1 MKANSFKMTVFQ
13 TENIQSKL
21 MNSYYELTYI
31 ISPVLEDE
39 QYPTVIQR
47 INDLITSN
55 GGTVEEVEE
64 WGLRK
69 FAYEMDKKQTG
80 FYVNLYFEG
89 PATTIEPI
97 ERAMRIDDEIMR
109 YLTLKY
115 DAKMMRHRELVKKN
129 AVPEVFPVVEEEIT
143 EED

>member
-1 MKANSFKMTVFQ
+1 MTVFQ

-39 QYPTVIQR
+39 QYPAVIQR
-47 INDLITSN
+47 INDLVTSN
-55 GGTVEEVEE
+55 GGEIEEVQE

-89 PATTIEPI
+89 PATAIEPI
-97 ERAMRIDDEIMR
+97 ERSMRIDDEIMR

-129 AVPEVFPVVEEEIT
+129 TVPEVFPVVEEET

>member
-1 MKANSFKMTVFQ
+1 MTVFQ

-39 QYPTVIQR
+39 QYPAVIQR
-47 INDLITSN
+47 INDLVTSN
-55 GGTVEEVEE
+55 GGAIEEVQE
-64 WGLRK
+64 WGRRK

-89 PATTIEPI
+89 PATAIEPI
-97 ERAMRIDDEIMR
+97 ERSMRIDDEIMR

-129 AVPEVFPVVEEEIT
+129 TVPEVFPVVEEET

>member
-1 MKANSFKMTVFQ
+1 
-13 TENIQSKL
+13 

-39 QYPTVIQR
+39 QYPAVIQR
-47 INDLITSN
+47 INDLITSS
-55 GGTVEEVEE
+55 GGAVDEVEE

-80 FYVNLYFEG
+80 FYVNLYFEA
-89 PATTIEPI
+89 PATAVEPI
-97 ERAMRIDDEIMR
+97 ERAMRIDAEIMR

-115 DAKMMRHRELVKKN
+115 DAKMKRHKELVKNN
-129 AVPEVFPVVEEEIT
+129 AVPEVFPII
-143 EED
+143 EEDDSEDDKL

>member
-1 MKANSFKMTVFQ
+1 
-13 TENIQSKL
+13 

-39 QYPTVIQR
+39 QYPAVIQR
-47 INDLITSN
+47 INDLITSS
-55 GGTVEEVEE
+55 GGAVDEVEE

-80 FYVNLYFEG
+80 FYVNLYFEA
-89 PATTIEPI
+89 PATAVEPI
-97 ERAMRIDDEIMR
+97 ERAMRIDGEIMR

-115 DAKMMRHRELVKKN
+115 DAKMKRHKELVKNN
-129 AVPEVFPVVEEEIT
+129 AVPEVFPII
-143 EED
+143 EEDDSEDDKL

>member
-1 MKANSFKMTVFQ
+1 MTVFQ

-39 QYPTVIQR
+39 QYPAVIQR
-47 INDLITSN
+47 INDLVTSN
-55 GGTVEEVEE
+55 GGTIEEVQE

-89 PATTIEPI
+89 PATAIEPI
-97 ERAMRIDDEIMR
+97 ERSIRIDDEIMR

-115 DAKMMRHRELVKKN
+115 DAKMMRHRDLVNKN
-129 AVPEVFPVVEEEIT
+129 AVPEVFPVVEEET
-143 EED
+143 EEN

>member
-1 MKANSFKMTVFQ
+1 MTVFQ
-13 TENIQSKL
+13 TENIQSKF

-39 QYPTVIQR
+39 QYPAVIQR
-47 INDLITSN
+47 INDLVTSN
-55 GGTVEEVEE
+55 GGAIEEVLE

-89 PATTIEPI
+89 PTTAIEPI
-97 ERAMRIDDEIMR
+97 ERSMRIDDEIMR
-109 YLTLKY
+109 YLTLRY
-115 DAKMMRHRELVKKN
+115 DAKMMRYRELVKKN
-129 AVPEVFPVVEEEIT
+129 AVPEVFPVVEEEI

>member
-1 MKANSFKMTVFQ
+1 MVAWSFKVTVFQ
-13 TENIQSKL
+13 TETIQSKL

-31 ISPVLEDE
+31 ISPVLEDD
-39 QYPTVIQR
+39 QYPAAIQR
-47 INDLITSN
+47 INDLITSK

-89 PATTIEPI
+89 PATSI
-97 ERAMRIDDEIMR
+97 
-109 YLTLKY
+109 
-115 DAKMMRHRELVKKN
+115 
-129 AVPEVFPVVEEEIT
+129 
-143 EED
+143 

>member
-1 MKANSFKMTVFQ
+1 MTVLQ

-39 QYPTVIQR
+39 QYPAVIQR
-47 INDLITSN
+47 INDLITSK

-89 PATTIEPI
+89 PATAIESI

-115 DAKMMRHRELVKKN
+115 DAKMKRHKELVKKN
-129 AVPEVFPVVEEEIT
+129 AVPEVFPVI
-143 EED
+143 EEDDSEENK

>member
-1 MKANSFKMTVFQ
+1 MTVFQ

-39 QYPTVIQR
+39 QYPAVIQR
-47 INDLITSN
+47 INDLVTSN
-55 GGTVEEVEE
+55 GGAIEEVQE

-89 PATTIEPI
+89 PPTAIEPI
-97 ERAMRIDDEIMR
+97 ERSMRIDDEIMR
-109 YLTLKY
+109 YLTLRY
-115 DAKMMRHRELVKKN
+115 DAKMKRHRELVKKN
-129 AVPEVFPVVEEEIT
+129 AVPEVFPVVEEET

>member
-1 MKANSFKMTVFQ
+1 MTVFQ

-39 QYPTVIQR
+39 QYPAVIQR
-47 INDLITSN
+47 INDLVTSN
-55 GGTVEEVEE
+55 GGAIEEVQE

-89 PATTIEPI
+89 PATAIEPI
-97 ERAMRIDDEIMR
+97 ERSMRIDDEIMR

-115 DAKMMRHRELVKKN
+115 DAKMMRHRELIKKN
-129 AVPEVFPVVEEEIT
+129 TVPEVFPVVEEET

>member
-1 MKANSFKMTVFQ
+1 MTVFQ

-39 QYPTVIQR
+39 QYPAVIQR
-47 INDLITSN
+47 INDLVTSN
-55 GGTVEEVEE
+55 GGAIEEVQE

-89 PATTIEPI
+89 PATAIEPI
-97 ERAMRIDDEIMR
+97 ERSMRIDDEIMR
-109 YLTLKY
+109 YLTLRY

-129 AVPEVFPVVEEEIT
+129 AVPEVFPVVEEEI

>member
-1 MKANSFKMTVFQ
+1 MTVFQ

-39 QYPTVIQR
+39 QYPAVIQR
-47 INDLITSN
+47 INDLVTSN
-55 GGTVEEVEE
+55 GGAIEEVQE

-89 PATTIEPI
+89 PATAIEPI
-97 ERAMRIDDEIMR
+97 ERSMRIDDEIMR
-109 YLTLKY
+109 YLTLRY

-129 AVPEVFPVVEEEIT
+129 TVPEVFPVVEEET

>member
-1 MKANSFKMTVFQ
+1 
-13 TENIQSKL
+13 

-39 QYPTVIQR
+39 QYPAVIQR
-47 INDLITSN
+47 INDLITSS
-55 GGTVEEVEE
+55 GGAIDEVEE

-89 PATTIEPI
+89 PATAIEPI
-97 ERAMRIDDEIMR
+97 ERAMRIDGEIMR

-115 DAKMMRHRELVKKN
+115 DAKRNVIKSWLRKMLCRKSSLSLKKTSQKMIN
-129 AVPEVFPVVEEEIT
+129 YNHFKL
-143 EED
+143 DYHD